1 MGVVV
6 LIQGGMRLTQPSD
19 AGIGQWTAGW
29 VAVASGFALLAGFLT
44 PPAAA
49 LALVSAM
56 VQWINMAP
64 APGASLFLPKLLD
77 AFLGAV
83 AVAIVF
89 LGPGGFSLDARLFG
103 LREIVLPP
111 RQS

>member
-1 MGVVV
+1 M
-6 LIQGGMRLTQPSD
+6 LIQGGMKLTQTSD
-19 AGIGQWTAGW
+19 AGIGEWTADW
-29 VAVASGFALLAGFLT
+29 VVVASGFALLAGLLT
-44 PPAAA
+44 PLAAA
-49 LALVSAM
+49 LALLSAM
-56 VQWINMAP
+56 VPWIYMAP
-64 APGASLFLPKLLD
+64 APGASLFLPKLLA

-103 LREIVLPP
+103 LREIVILP

>member
-1 MGVVV
+1 M
-6 LIQGGMRLTQPSD
+6 LIQGGMKLTQPSD
-19 AGIGQWTAGW
+19 AGIVQWTAGW

-44 PPAAA
+44 PLAAA
-49 LALVSAM
+49 LAFVCAM
-56 VQWINMAP
+56 APWIYMAP
-64 APGASLFLPKLLD
+64 APGASLFLPKLLA

-89 LGPGGFSLDARLFG
+89 LGPGGFSIDARLFG
-103 LREIVLPP
+103 LREIVIPP